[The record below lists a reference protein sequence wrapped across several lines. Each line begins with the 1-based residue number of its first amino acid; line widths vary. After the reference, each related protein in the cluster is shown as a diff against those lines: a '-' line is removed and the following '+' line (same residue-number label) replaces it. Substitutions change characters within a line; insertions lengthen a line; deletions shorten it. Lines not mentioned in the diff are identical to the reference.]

1 MKRKSKTTKKDPYA
15 SINIRLDALLR
26 LQIESL
32 SDRKK
37 KFNDATAVRTLH
49 SAGLTPTEIA
59 KILGKKGGSSA
70 VSVYLYSKSKS
81 KKKKSNQVE
90 EKSS

>member
-1 MKRKSKTTKKDPYA
+1 MKRKSKAVKKDPYA
-15 SINIRLDALLR
+15 SINTRLDAILR
-26 LQIESL
+26 LQLETL
-32 SDRKK
+32 SNKKK

-70 VSVYLYSKSKS
+70 VSVYLYSKT
-81 KKKKSNQVE
+81 KKKKSKQVE
-90 EKSS
+90 ENSS